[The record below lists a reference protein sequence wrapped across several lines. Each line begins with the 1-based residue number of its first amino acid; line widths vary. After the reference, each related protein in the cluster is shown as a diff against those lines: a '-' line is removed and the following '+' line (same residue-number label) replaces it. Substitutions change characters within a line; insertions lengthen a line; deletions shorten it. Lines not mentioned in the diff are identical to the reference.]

1 MWDKISVFKYQEIVR
16 ALEIKDDIDKACK
29 LISIVFDKTIIEV
42 ESMPLETFLLYSNQ
56 LSFLK
61 DNMNDKPV
69 KDIKCN
75 GNRYFFVWNV
85 KQLPAARYIEVKHFG
100 VSMIDNLHYLFASMV
115 IPMRRKWYGWV
126 LEKYDASKH
135 EQYANDI
142 LHANIREVYSSV
154 VFFYHV
160 YRNWIEVSQDYLNTK
175 KDKNKLKEVAT
186 LLKFMDGSITPRLL
200 PTMKISKLKKR
211 MNSLQSNS

>member
-1 MWDKISVFKYQEIVR
+1 MWDKISVFKYQEIIK
-16 ALEIKDDIDKACK
+16 ALQIKDNIDKASK
-29 LISIVFDKTIIEV
+29 LISIIYDMTIMEV
-42 ESMPLETFLLYSNQ
+42 ESLPLETYLEYSNS
-56 LSFLK
+56 LSFINNKLTGH
-61 DNMNDKPV
+61 PV
-69 KDIKCN
+69 RTIKCN
-75 GNRYFFVWNV
+75 NKKYSFVWNV

-100 VSMIDNLHYLFASMV
+100 VDMVQNLHYLFASMV
-115 IPMRRKWYGWV
+115 IPMKRKWYGWV
-126 LEKYDASKH
+126 YEKYDASKH

-142 LHANIREVYSSV
+142 LHANIQEVYNSV

-200 PTMKISKLKKR
+200 PTTKILQLKKR
-211 MNSLQSNS
+211 MNYQQSNS